1 MCGYFFIGFIDF
13 MLAGKALTDFTNS
26 FSPSNFKTN
35 DDMILNYFKT
45 NISMKHLIYIKIWV
59 FHCAINN
66 SLGETK
72 SMKLK
77 IILLLRLKKEN

>member
-45 NISMKHLIYIKIWV
+45 NISMKHLIYIKI
-59 FHCAINN
+59 
-66 SLGETK
+66 
-72 SMKLK
+72 
-77 IILLLRLKKEN
+77 